1 MNRKIFRTICL
12 VSLSLVS
19 HPSLATS
26 AYPAEPIKLIVPYV
40 AGASTDTLGRLV
52 GQSISE
58 KIKQT
63 VIVENKAGAGGTIA
77 ADFVKRQKP
86 DGYTIMLSTDG
97 ILSVNP
103 VLYKKLG
110 YDSIKDF
117 TPLSISVTAP
127 LVLAVRGDSQFKSLK
142 DVIDKAKANPG
153 KLTFGSAGVGTS
165 QHMAGALFADMAD
178 VKINHVPY
186 KGGAPAM
193 NDLLGGH
200 IDMMFVQTASAEE
213 YAKAGK
219 VRILGIGSPKRSV
232 SLPDV
237 PTFEELGLTG
247 YDADT
252 WYGFNMPAGADAKV
266 ASVLH
271 DAIVEAVK
279 ANQPKLES
287 LGYVIV
293 NSSGAEMTQSVA
305 SNTKKWGELAKKAG
319 VYQKQ

>member
-1 MNRKIFRTICL
+1 MYQNLHRIVCAVSFAFA
-12 VSLSLVS
+12 SLSAQAA
-19 HPSLATS
+19 P
-26 AYPAEPIKLIVPYV
+26 AYPAEPIKLIVPFV

-52 GQSISE
+52 GQSMSE

-86 DGYTIMLSTDG
+86 DGYTIMLTTDG

-110 YDSIKDF
+110 YDSINDF
-117 TPLSISVTAP
+117 TPLSMSVTAP
-127 LVLAVRGDSQFKSLK
+127 LVLAVRGDSRFKTLK
-142 DVIDKAKANPG
+142 DVIDEAKSKPG

-219 VRILGIGSPKRSV
+219 VRILGIGSPERSA

-237 PTFEELGLTG
+237 PTFDEQGLKG

-252 WYGFNMPAGADAKV
+252 WYGFNMPANATPEV
-266 ASVLH
+266 AALLH

-279 ANQPKLES
+279 ANKAKLEA
-287 LGYVIV
+287 LGYVLV
-293 NSSGAEMTQSVA
+293 NSSGADMTDSVTR
-305 SNTKKWGELAKKAG
+305 NIKKWGDLAKKAG